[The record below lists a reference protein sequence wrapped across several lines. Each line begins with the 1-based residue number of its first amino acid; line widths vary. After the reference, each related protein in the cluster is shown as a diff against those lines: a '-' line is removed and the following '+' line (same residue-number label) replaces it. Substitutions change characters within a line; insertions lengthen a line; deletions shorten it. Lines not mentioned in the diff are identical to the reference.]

1 MRRLLHRL
9 LLVAEVTIVVPLFAE
24 SLRSEARH
32 FESSHSLRQG
42 AIVREVLLEHD
53 VQLVRNFLK
62 VSKQF
67 EDPVMRLLL
76 YLEELAQGVDYDFCV
91 LLSHASFEV

>member
-1 MRRLLHRL
+1 M
-9 LLVAEVTIVVPLFAE
+9 AEVTIVVPHFAK
-24 SLRSEARH
+24 SLWSEARH
-32 FESSHSLRQG
+32 FESSNSLLQD

-67 EDPVMRLLL
+67 ENPVMRLLL
-76 YLEELAQGVDYDFCV
+76 NLEELAQGVNYDLCV
-91 LLSHASFEV
+91 LLSQASFEV